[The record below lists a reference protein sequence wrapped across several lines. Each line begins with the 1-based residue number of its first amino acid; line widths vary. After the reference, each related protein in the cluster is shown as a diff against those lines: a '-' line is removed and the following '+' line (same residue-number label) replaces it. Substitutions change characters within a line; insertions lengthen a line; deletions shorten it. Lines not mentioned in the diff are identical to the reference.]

1 MEFDEGSSQPQIP
14 GGFEPE
20 EEEPTFPAGMF
31 PQEEEELQY
40 ADPQE
45 RDSSHSE
52 HTEQHY
58 TGSERSSGS
67 GPTES
72 SNGDSGSAK
81 TTTSRVPSEH
91 PSEREVEQNLSALVE
106 QGGVEFLNHL
116 LAKAVSS
123 DSESLDASNVR
134 EWSFKDIMRMS
145 PAQQKEW
152 KVACKQELDSLRARD
167 VYDIVDPPPG
177 RKIIKNRWVFD
188 VKSDGR
194 KKARLVTKGF
204 SQVEGI
210 DFDVHN
216 YSN

>member
-1 MEFDEGSSQPQIP
+1 MGRIDPQAPLSEILKAHSNGKNSWNLIEGSSQPQIP

-72 SNGDSGSAK
+72 SNGVVGS
-81 TTTSRVPSEH
+81 
-91 PSEREVEQNLSALVE
+91 
-106 QGGVEFLNHL
+106 
-116 LAKAVSS
+116 
-123 DSESLDASNVR
+123 
-134 EWSFKDIMRMS
+134 KD
-145 PAQQKEW
+145 W
-152 KVACKQELDSLRARD
+152 
-167 VYDIVDPPPG
+167 
-177 RKIIKNRWVFD
+177 
-188 VKSDGR
+188 
-194 KKARLVTKGF
+194 
-204 SQVEGI
+204 
-210 DFDVHN
+210 
-216 YSN
+216 